1 MQNLRSR
8 HSRDS
13 ARAKAQQAL
22 EVSKV
27 KTRWN
32 LRKGGAYTADAR
44 AMARALVGAGCSQ
57 EKVGEMIQ
65 YVGCMAGCSVHQR
78 MSRRTVQRALI
89 EGGVAA
95 CIQLAHEMSQADG
108 VALSTDATTVRGE
121 NYESGFVMINKGT
134 SHKMRIFSMTSTVS
148 HSSEAQ
154 LANIKFQIAAIS
166 TLYKQSPLA
175 RRSKLNFELHDFA
188 RIVKTMNADHAA
200 DAKKLARLFEGWRN
214 ETARILLGY
223 EEIQRMDPPKIV
235 EIVREI
241 SAKNLEEVGGAE
253 AWSKLSDDAKDTLT
267 KSSMDTLAYRLGD
280 EVFDQLPPEVRR
292 EIELFFWVGCSM
304 HKELNCCVAF
314 EKGMQLYY
322 EGRPEGERPVLLAHR
337 DNDATIQLA
346 EEGGES
352 TAAVRRALKV
362 SERGAIKLI
371 SLFGALVNHKDDKKG
386 LHDVYENYFRPSI
399 GAGVRFPDTSNTW
412 YQSHGRG
419 GARLLS
425 YLEEH
430 RNFVNFVKDQK
441 SKRTLNH
448 MEQNIVKG
456 LHCPKTIAQ
465 MIAFVLFCM
474 AVMHPYALQ
483 VRGPGTEKL
492 NMLDLGPLHDSV
504 KVHMRKLIDNPS
516 LLVSSSADA
525 YKLATLD
532 GKPWSDQNAWAACVQ
547 LAPTHPDVV
556 PLISAGLKEGLECFE
571 RFTEEFAVGGR
582 IDTATPEERR
592 AGCAS
597 STNDPNEGLLGM
609 WRKFSRESP
618 SSTVGHFTD
627 QAMFRRNETQ
637 SFMDQ
642 EMNTDED
649 HQFLRQEARRIDESG
664 VEKARRTDLNAH
676 KQQVVDERR
685 EKDAEKAEKARQETS
700 RLTAIGIVLDRQH
713 IKKMTDPKLKD
724 QLELHRRR
732 GDKDV
737 PMKSHMKN
745 KGERLAALLTALDRL
760 QGNVSVPS
768 NSE

>member
-1 MQNLRSR
+1 MLRPRDSNPSLHNSRRKVRTIQMQNLRSR
-8 HSRDS
+8 RSRDK
-13 ARAKAQQAL
+13 AHAKAQKAM

-27 KTRWN
+27 KTNWS

-57 EKVGEMIQ
+57 EKVGKMIQ
-65 YVGCMAGCSVHQR
+65 YVASMAGRSVKHK
-78 MSRRTVQRALI
+78 MSRQTVQRALM

-95 CIQLAHEMSQADG
+95 RIQLAHEMANADG
-108 VALSTDATTVRGE
+108 VALSTDATT
-121 NYESGFVMINKGT
+121 
-134 SHKMRIFSMTSTVS
+134 MRIFSMTSTVS
-148 HSSEAQ
+148 HSSETQ
-154 LANIKFQIAAIS
+154 LANIKFQISAIS
-166 TLYKQSPLA
+166 RLYKQSPLA

-200 DAKKLARLFEGWRN
+200 DAKKLARLFKEWRN
-214 ETARILLGY
+214 ETSWILLGY
-223 EEIQRMDPPKIV
+223 EEIQRMEPPKIV
-235 EIVREI
+235 KIVREI
-241 SAKNLEEVGGAE
+241 AATNLQEVGGADT
-253 AWSKLSDDAKDTLT
+253 WSKLSDDAKDTLT
-267 KSSMDTLAYRLGD
+267 KSSMDTLAHCIGD
-280 EVFDQLPPEVRR
+280 EVFSNLPPEVKR

-322 EGRPEGERPVLLAHR
+322 EGRPESERPVLLANR

-386 LHDVYENYFRPSI
+386 LHDIYENYFRPTI
-399 GAGVRFPDTSNTW
+399 GAGVRFPDTSNTR
-412 YQSHGRG
+412 YQSHGCG

-430 RNFVNFVKDQK
+430 CTFMNFVKDQK

-456 LHCPKTIAQ
+456 LHCSRTMAQ
-465 MIAFVLFCM
+465 MIAFVLLCM
-474 AVMHPYALQ
+474 A
-483 VRGPGTEKL
+483 L

-504 KVHMRKLIDNPS
+504 KIHMQKLIENPS
-516 LLVSSSADA
+516 ILVSSSPDA
-525 YKLATLD
+525 HKLATLD
-532 GKPWSDQNAWAACVQ
+532 EKPWSNQEAWAACVR

-556 PLISAGLKEGLECFE
+556 PLISAGLKEALDCFE

-582 IDTATPEERR
+582 IDTTTPEERL

-597 STNDPNEGLLGM
+597 STNDPNKGLLGM

-627 QAMFRRNETQ
+627 QAMFRRNDTQ
-637 SFMDQ
+637 TFMDKV
-642 EMNTDED
+642 MNTDED
-649 HQFLRQEARRIDESG
+649 HQFLRQEARRIDESSA
-664 VEKARRTDLNAH
+664 EKARQAELNAH

-685 EKDAEKAEKARQETS
+685 EKDVEKAEKARKETE
-700 RLTAIGIVLDRQH
+700 RLTAIGIKLDCAEVE
-713 IKKMTDPKLKD
+713 KMTDPKLKD
-724 QLELHRRR
+724 QLELHCRRR
-732 GDKDV
+732 DKEI

-745 KGERLAALLTALDRL
+745 KGERLAALLAAIGRL
-760 QGNVSVPS
+760 EGTFSVAS
-768 NSE
+768 SS

>member
-1 MQNLRSR
+1 
-8 HSRDS
+8 
-13 ARAKAQQAL
+13 
-22 EVSKV
+22 
-27 KTRWN
+27 
-32 LRKGGAYTADAR
+32 
-44 AMARALVGAGCSQ
+44 
-57 EKVGEMIQ
+57 
-65 YVGCMAGCSVHQR
+65 
-78 MSRRTVQRALI
+78 
-89 EGGVAA
+89 
-95 CIQLAHEMSQADG
+95 
-108 VALSTDATTVRGE
+108 
-121 NYESGFVMINKGT
+121 
-134 SHKMRIFSMTSTVS
+134 
-148 HSSEAQ
+148 
-154 LANIKFQIAAIS
+154 
-166 TLYKQSPLA
+166 
-175 RRSKLNFELHDFA
+175 
-188 RIVKTMNADHAA
+188 
-200 DAKKLARLFEGWRN
+200 
-214 ETARILLGY
+214 
-223 EEIQRMDPPKIV
+223 
-235 EIVREI
+235 
-241 SAKNLEEVGGAE
+241 
-253 AWSKLSDDAKDTLT
+253 
-267 KSSMDTLAYRLGD
+267 MDTLAYRIGD

-322 EGRPEGERPVLLAHR
+322 EGRPESERPVLLANR

-386 LHDVYENYFRPSI
+386 LHDVYENYFRPAI
-399 GAGVRFPDTSNTW
+399 GAGVRFPDTSNTR

-419 GARLLS
+419 GARLLA

-430 RNFVNFVKDQK
+430 RTFMDFVKDQK

-456 LHCPKTIAQ
+456 INCPRTIAQ

-483 VRGPGTEKL
+483 VRGPGTENL
-492 NMLDLGPLHDSV
+492 DMLDLGPLHDSV
-504 KVHMRKLIDNPS
+504 KVHMRKLIDNPK
-516 LLVSSSADA
+516 LLVSDA
-525 YKLATLD
+525 LDSYKLATLD
-532 GKPWSDQNAWAACVQ
+532 GKPWRDEKAWAACVQ
-547 LAPTHPDVV
+547 LAPTHLDVV
-556 PLISAGLKEGLECFE
+556 PLISAGLKEALDCFE
-571 RFTEEFAVGGR
+571 RFTEEFAKGGR
-582 IDTATPEERR
+582 IDTATPAERL

-637 SFMDQ
+637 TFMD
-642 EMNTDED
+642 EVMNTDED

-664 VEKARRTDLNAH
+664 VEKARQAELNAH

-685 EKDAEKAEKARQETS
+685 EKDAEKAEKARKETE
-700 RLTAIGIVLDRQH
+700 RLTAIGIELDRAEVE
-713 IKKMTDPKLKD
+713 KMTDPKLKD

-732 GDKDV
+732 GDKEI

-745 KGERLAALLTALDRL
+745 KGERLAALLAAIGRL
-760 QGNVSVPS
+760 EGIVSVAS
-768 NSE
+768 SS

>member
-1 MQNLRSR
+1 MEL
-8 HSRDS
+8 
-13 ARAKAQQAL
+13 
-22 EVSKV
+22 SKV
-27 KTRWN
+27 KTNWC

-57 EKVGEMIQ
+57 EKVGKMIE
-65 YVGCMAGCSVHQR
+65 YIARMAGRSVKQK
-78 MSRRTVQRALI
+78 MSRRTVQRALM

-95 CIQLAHEMSQADG
+95 RIQLTHEMAQADG
-108 VALSTDATTVRGE
+108 RYISLLSFSDTDATTVRRE
-121 NYESGFVMINKGT
+121 NHERT
-134 SHKMRIFSMTSTVS
+134 SHKMRIFSMT
-148 HSSEAQ
+148 EAQ

-188 RIVKTMNADHAA
+188 HT
-200 DAKKLARLFEGWRN
+200 KKVARLFEAWRN

-223 EEIQRMDPPKIV
+223 EEIQRMELPKIV
-235 EIVREI
+235 EIV
-241 SAKNLEEVGGAE
+241 GGAD
-253 AWSKLSDDAKDTLT
+253 AWSKLSDDTKDTLT
-267 KSSMDTLAYRLGD
+267 KSSMDTLAHRIGD
-280 EVFDQLPPEVRR
+280 EVKR
-292 EIELFFWVGCSM
+292 EMELFFW
-304 HKELNCCVAF
+304 ELNCCVAF

-322 EGRPEGERPVLLAHR
+322 EGRPESERPVLLANR

-346 EEGGES
+346 EEDGEF
-352 TAAVRRALKV
+352 TAAVQRALKV

-386 LHDVYENYFRPSI
+386 LHDVYENYFHPTI
-399 GAGVRFPDTSNTW
+399 GARVRFPDTSNTR
-412 YQSHGRG
+412 YQSHGCG
-419 GARLLS
+419 GARLLG

-430 RNFVNFVKDQK
+430 HNFM
-441 SKRTLNH
+441 S
-448 MEQNIVKG
+448 

-474 AVMHPYALQ
+474 AVMHPYALE

-504 KVHMRKLIDNPS
+504 KVHMRKLIDKPS
-516 LLVSSSADA
+516 LLISTSADA

-532 GKPWSDQNAWAACVQ
+532 GKPWSDQKAWAACVDFRPAWPPQ
-547 LAPTHPDVV
+547 RPTHPDVV

-618 SSTVGHFTD
+618 SPTVGNFTD

-637 SFMDQ
+637 SFHGRG
-642 EMNTDED
+642 DEY
-649 HQFLRQEARRIDESG
+649 
-664 VEKARRTDLNAH
+664 
-676 KQQVVDERR
+676 
-685 EKDAEKAEKARQETS
+685 
-700 RLTAIGIVLDRQH
+700 
-713 IKKMTDPKLKD
+713 
-724 QLELHRRR
+724 RR
-732 GDKDV
+732 G
-737 PMKSHMKN
+737 PPI
-745 KGERLAALLTALDRL
+745 
-760 QGNVSVPS
+760 PS
-768 NSE
+768 PRGTSN